1 MLNTGLT
8 GKHCLLLLLILLLP
22 CNSLFAGSRA
32 DSRLALI
39 IGNSNYD
46 ESPLANPL
54 NDAADMASTLEDLG
68 FEVML
73 RTDADRREMAGAI
86 REFGRRL
93 KDQRGVGLF
102 YYAGHGVQLD
112 RRNYLIPV
120 NAQLQEEDEI
130 PYESIDVGS
139 VLAKM
144 ESAGNSLNILILDAC
159 RSNPFPQR
167 FRSSNRGLARA
178 DAPVGSLVVYATAPG
193 KVAADGDGRNGIF
206 TAHLLRNLKQSGLS
220 LTQIIRQTR
229 AAVVKQTNG
238 SQVPWESSSL
248 LKDFYLTPN
257 EEQSVAAAIEFS
269 TDNATESNADP
280 LDALFW
286 KSAQAGNTDEE
297 YLAYLEQFPAGTFAA
312 LARARLKIH
321 RQENTA
327 PVSEPDD
334 GNAGQPENADK
345 TLTALNSTSTSK
357 SITSSDLQEHTSS
370 TDSLSSRGALTVKVS
385 PDNALV
391 RIMNIVEEYRPG
403 ILLDRSKEYDV
414 YVTLNGYQPWRDRI
428 KLLTNDHRMEVA
440 LQKKPLDLPGMV
452 HITGGQFRMGCSSG
466 DRLCDK
472 YEKPAHDVVVAAF
485 GMSRTEIT
493 VGQFRSFIDSTGH
506 VTDAEKNS
514 AGFEGCYVWTENG
527 GISRSNASWKWQKGK
542 SWRNPGYAQNG
553 KYPATCVSWND
564 ASAYAK
570 WLGSVTGKHYRL
582 PTEAEWEYA
591 ARAGH
596 ASRYDFGDDAKKLC
610 RYANGADKTPSPNG
624 SNWSGRLKCTDEH
637 WFSAPVATFQAN
649 ALGLHDMQGNVW
661 EWVEDTWSPGY
672 QNTPTDGRA
681 HLTGQAEQRVLRGG
695 AWDGGEKM
703 LRVTNRSKGKAGSR
717 AAMTGF
723 RLVANP

>member
-1 MLNTGLT
+1 MLSTGQT
-8 GKHCLLLLLILLLP
+8 GKHCLLLLLMLLP
-22 CNSLFAGSRA
+22 WNSLLADSHA

-73 RTDADRREMAGAI
+73 RTDTDRREMANAI

-93 KDQRGVGLF
+93 KGQRGIGLF

-112 RRNYLIPV
+112 QRNYLIPV

-130 PYESIDVGS
+130 PYESIDVSS

-167 FRSSNRGLARA
+167 FRGSSRGLART

-248 LKDFYLTPN
+248 LKDFYLAPN
-257 EEQSVAAAIEFS
+257 EEQSVATAIEFS
-269 TDNATESNADP
+269 TDNANGANIDP

-312 LARARLKIH
+312 LAWARLK
-321 RQENTA
+321 N
-327 PVSEPDD
+327 PDTV
-334 GNAGQPENADK
+334 G
-345 TLTALNSTSTSK
+345 TSK
-357 SITSSDLQEHTSS
+357 AITSSDLQERTSS
-370 TDSLSSRGALTVKVS
+370 THSLPSRGALTVKVS

-414 YVTLNGYQPWRDRI
+414 YVTLNGYKPWRDRI

-440 LQKKPLDLPGMV
+440 LQKRPLSLPGIV
-452 HITGGQFRMGCSSG
+452 HIAGGQFRMGCSSG

-542 SWRNPGYAQNG
+542 SWRNPGYTQNG

-564 ASAYAK
+564 ATAYAK
-570 WLGSVTGKHYRL
+570 WLGSVTGKSYRL

-596 ASRYDFGDDAKKLC
+596 SSRYDFGDDAIDLC

-681 HLTGQAEQRVLRGG
+681 YLAGKSEQRVLRGG
-695 AWDGGEKM
+695 AWDGSEKM
-703 LRVTNRSKGKAGSR
+703 LRVTNRSKGEISSR

-723 RLVANP
+723 RLVELSRP